1 MDGAAASTPA
11 HRILRE
17 RTRDAHEAVEAAEGM
32 RRLMDGRM
40 DQAGYEVL
48 LAAQLKLFREWE
60 AERGKWLAGIS
71 PHWLYLSR
79 IAALETDTRFCGG
92 QVATRSGIADESAPT
107 EQGPAP
113 YRTPLGRSRFSGDSQ
128 DATNWG
134 ELYVIEGSTLGA
146 RLIVKHLRE
155 RFPAHPH
162 RYYAMGETT
171 PARWRRFQ
179 SLLDAE
185 LTDDD
190 ARHHAVEGAHH
201 MFARFRQALQD
212 PAAHV

>member
-1 MDGAAASTPA
+1 MDGDAASTPA

-40 DQAGYEVL
+40 DEAGYEAL
-48 LAAQLKLFREWE
+48 LAAQWGLFRAWE
-60 AERGKWLAGIS
+60 HERAGWLDGIS
-71 PHWLYLSR
+71 SRWLYTSR
-79 IAALETDTRFCGG
+79 LAPLDMDLAASPFADGIRSHPLPEDGSGSYPRFPRTEPSE
-92 QVATRSGIADESAPT
+92 AT
-107 EQGPAP
+107 
-113 YRTPLGRSRFSGDSQ
+113 F
-128 DATNWG
+128 WG
-134 ELYVIEGSTLGA
+134 ELYVVEGSTLGA

-162 RYYAMGETT
+162 RYYALGETT

-185 LTDDD
+185 LKDDD

>member
-1 MDGAAASTPA
+1 MDGGVTSTPA

-40 DQAGYEVL
+40 DEAGYEVL
-48 LAAQLKLFREWE
+48 LAAQRELFRAWE
-60 AERGKWLAGIS
+60 GERADWLKGLS
-71 PHWLYLSR
+71 SRWLYASRLASLDIDLAASPFADRVRSHPSVGSVRPEGGSVPSLRSPQSELS
-79 IAALETDTRFCGG
+79 E
-92 QVATRSGIADESAPT
+92 AT
-107 EQGPAP
+107 
-113 YRTPLGRSRFSGDSQ
+113 F
-128 DATNWG
+128 WG

-146 RLIVKHLRE
+146 RIIVKHLRE

-162 RYYAMGETT
+162 SYYAMGETT

-190 ARHHAVEGAHH
+190 ARHRAVEGADR